1 MARPR
6 APNRKLK
13 SMSKVE
19 FEIVSLGNNRHIIN
33 DQGRTV
39 ALISRQAYLDW
50 VLRSPSDKGP
60 LYKTIVKDTHFGY
73 TLGLKMHLAPLTIQ
87 TSKGYENIQLTGV
100 TLVKEAPDRLRIV
113 AESGSANFSNVTT
126 AVLTTDSTGDRYE
139 WHCETVITNTS
150 DVGQELTAM
159 EYQNIMPGMAGK
171 CFLYG
176 DKKEYR
182 WTLITGADGTVWQFQ
197 HQHNMH
203 YGRKLEPIRYAT
215 GTMGGFF
222 GQPGGSPVITIDYAD
237 LEPHWSICDMYYDLH
252 VLARPKGKVVA
263 AGESMRFVY
272 RVQYLS
278 DSDSEKIVA
287 TSKPIPVTEAD
298 YAAFSAPRVEL
309 GLNRFTDP
317 VGIDREDYCS
327 QFRLNLPVKAW
338 DREVGCSAKGS
349 LRITND
355 KPQNTVWV
363 CEPPSAIPAGHTLRI
378 RAKVRTQG
386 VTGKGA
392 FVFVGLFQWQWEP
405 KAVCID
411 LNHIAS
417 SPISGTS
424 DWTEVVLDPLV
435 VPHDIFD
442 AEAIIGVSLDGEGV
456 AWITDLDLDLK
467 PNA

>member
-1 MARPR
+1 
-6 APNRKLK
+6 
-13 SMSKVE
+13 MSKVD

-33 DQGRTV
+33 DHGRTV
-39 ALISRQAYLDW
+39 ALISRQGYVDW
-50 VLRSPSDKGP
+50 LLRSPSDQGP
-60 LYKTIVKDTHFGY
+60 LYKSIVKDTHFGY
-73 TLGLKMHLAPLTIQ
+73 TLGLKMHMVPPTIQ
-87 TSKGYENIQLTGV
+87 TVKGYEHIELMGLALT
-100 TLVKEAPDRLRIV
+100 KEAPDRLRIV
-113 AESGSANFSNVTT
+113 AESCSANFRGVTT
-126 AVLTTDSTGDRYE
+126 AVLTTDSTGSRYE
-139 WHCETVITNTS
+139 WHYETVITNTS
-150 DVGQELTAM
+150 DEGRELTAM

-171 CFLYG
+171 CFLFG

-182 WTLITGADGTVWQFQ
+182 WTLITGADGTIWRFP

-252 VLARPKGKVVA
+252 VIVRPPGRPIA

-278 DSDSEKIVA
+278 DSESERLVA
-287 TSKPIPVTEAD
+287 ASKPVPVTAAD
-298 YAAFSAPRVEL
+298 FAEWLAPRVEL
-309 GLNRFTDP
+309 GLNKFTDS

-327 QFRLNLPVKAW
+327 QFRLKLPTRAW
-338 DREVGCSAKGS
+338 DREVGCAAKGS
-349 LRITND
+349 LRITHE
-355 KPQNTVWV
+355 KSENTVWV

-392 FVFVGLFQWQWEP
+392 SVFVSMFQWQWEP
-405 KAVCID
+405 KAVCLD
-411 LNHIAS
+411 LNHLAS
-417 SPISGTS
+417 SPLSGTG

-435 VPHDIFD
+435 VPLDIFD